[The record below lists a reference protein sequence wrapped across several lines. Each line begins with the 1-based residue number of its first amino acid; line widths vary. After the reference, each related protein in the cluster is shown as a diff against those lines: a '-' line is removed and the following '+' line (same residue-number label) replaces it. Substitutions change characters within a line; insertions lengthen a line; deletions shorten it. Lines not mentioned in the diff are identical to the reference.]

1 MSALRPQW
9 IGVFV
14 NADELEK
21 SLNASGGFLYHKS
34 IALMTEACEV
44 AHRAY
49 IFDNSGS
56 KHKLLAKVTDFDSI
70 SLETSVINP
79 WLLGTELWRSFS

>member
-1 MSALRPQW
+1 MSLPVRTSPHAAGGHP
-9 IGVFV
+9 V
-14 NADELEK
+14 ADEK
-21 SLNASGGFLYHKS
+21 VISQYHKS

-56 KHKLLAKVTDFDSI
+56 KHKLLAEITDFDEI
-70 SLETSVINP
+70 RLDASVINP
-79 WLLGTELWRSFS
+79 WFLGTELWKDFS